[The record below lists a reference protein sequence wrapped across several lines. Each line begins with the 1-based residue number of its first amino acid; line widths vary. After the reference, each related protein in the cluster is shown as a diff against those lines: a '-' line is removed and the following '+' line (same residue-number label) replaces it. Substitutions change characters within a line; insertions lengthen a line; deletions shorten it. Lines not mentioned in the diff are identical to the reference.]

1 MQTAECGYEQD
12 LWQFSELPI
21 KIGTRTQPILKS
33 RYHDLSLVLRS
44 LNAVTKESAVMA
56 VILGRPTPDP
66 GFGPPVELL
75 GGDAGG
81 LLDLLGIGEAL
92 PDKSIAAEEA
102 PPPLLQIE
110 PARSCRNEDMM
121 QARML
126 FQPGTRLQTVVT
138 AEIVADNEDVASG
151 VVSFNVGQESNV
163 AFRVARSR
171 TTRQLLAIA
180 HAQGSVDPRLLGPAA
195 IIHLRFNAMPVGRPA
210 RSRGKRAR
218 HYGAEFVGADGR
230 RALGWLGVVG
240 DDRRPFGMKSL
251 SRAVPQLWV
260 WRQRTPSRKRMVR
273 I

>member
-1 MQTAECGYEQD
+1 
-12 LWQFSELPI
+12 
-21 KIGTRTQPILKS
+21 
-33 RYHDLSLVLRS
+33 
-44 LNAVTKESAVMA
+44 MA

-92 PDKSIAAEEA
+92 PGKSFAAEEA

-110 PARSCRNEDMM
+110 PARTRGNENMM
-121 QARML
+121 DTRIS
-126 FQPGTRLQTVVT
+126 FQPGTGLQTTVT
-138 AEIVADNEDVASG
+138 AEIIGDDENVASG

-171 TTRQLLAIA
+171 TERQLLAIA
-180 HAQGSVDPRLLGPAA
+180 HAQGSVDPRLLGSAT
-195 IIHLRFNAMPVGRPA
+195 IIHLRFDAMPVGRPA
-210 RSRGKRAR
+210 RSRGKCAR

-230 RALGWLGVVG
+230 RPLGWLDVVG